1 MFRHIRGKHP
11 SSGEYDLV
19 SFAQLQGLPTSPAA
33 LKARLTTL
41 TRNRAVLNGPA
52 AMFESLINLVTGLPA
67 PPRVRAAAFQVLAT
81 LPIVIKVVTVHGLP
95 GLRMSTS
102 RFSWLPHATLVV
114 NPATSQV
121 QAVVNAEGGSAS
133 LTASWVNQIP

>member
-1 MFRHIRGKHP
+1 M
-11 SSGEYDLV
+11 V
-19 SFAQLQGLPTSPAA
+19 SFAQLQSLPTSPAA
-33 LKARLTTL
+33 LKARLTAL
-41 TRNRAVLNGPA
+41 TRNRAVLDGPA
-52 AMFESLINLVTGLPA
+52 AVFESLINLVTGLPA

-121 QAVVNAEGGSAS
+121 QAVVNAKGGSAS